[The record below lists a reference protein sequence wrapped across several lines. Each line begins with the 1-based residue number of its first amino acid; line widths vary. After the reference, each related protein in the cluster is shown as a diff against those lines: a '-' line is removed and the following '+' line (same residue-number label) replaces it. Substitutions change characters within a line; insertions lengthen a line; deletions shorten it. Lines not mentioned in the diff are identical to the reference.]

1 VDAIGPARQL
11 ATPALITQASAA
23 GLSVHT
29 WTVNE
34 PEEIRRFLADGVASL
49 TTDVPDVAL
58 EVRAGTVPAAS
69 SS

>member
-1 VDAIGPARQL
+1 MHP
-11 ATPALITQASAA
+11 
-23 GLSVHT
+23 

-58 EVRAGTVPAAS
+58 GVRAGTVSAS
-69 SS
+69 SSSF